1 MGPARELSLV
11 GVIFPAEG
19 AISGELQRLCRLLS
33 RS

>member
-19 AISGELQRLCRLLS
+19 RLAANS
-33 RS
+33 NAYVDY